1 MASCCHG
8 RKLFPGV
15 CKTVIELSR
24 VKETQRV
31 LEKHFFGVTSHD
43 VTMKF
48 TLFGFQWFARL
59 ALCITSLLTIQPSSH
74 PATLTCYLLQR
85 HYQYHLHTTISAWSC
100 SSFPIY
106 HLWSLKM
113 SRNSSGPQSA
123 GCLLQPPHHWQ
134 VCGHQKVSIEN
145 TLCLMIRG
153 MPNGSFTFALS
164 IWSQVPFPSTP
175 AKSTRPKA
183 KSQQAASNLS
193 WARSVSGKILQYN
206 NTVQKCTEQSWYGK

>member
-85 HYQYHLHTTISAWSC
+85 HYQSSHHHQCVELFLLPNLPFVKSQNVKELIWSTKCRVLAATT
-100 SSFPIY
+100 SSLTG
-106 HLWSLKM
+106 LWSPKGVNWKYPLLDDT
-113 SRNSSGPQSA
+113 GHAQWQLHI
-123 GCLLQPPHHWQ
+123 CLEYLEPSP
-134 VCGHQKVSIEN
+134 
-145 TLCLMIRG
+145 L
-153 MPNGSFTFALS
+153 
-164 IWSQVPFPSTP
+164 PFNACKEHT
-175 AKSTRPKA
+175 A
-183 KSQQAASNLS
+183 Q
-193 WARSVSGKILQYN
+193 G
-206 NTVQKCTEQSWYGK
+206 